1 MAEEP
6 KACPGCGG
14 EIVHREAKHGRI
26 MFDCGS
32 WWHAGYLSRSRACIV
47 KERDRQK
54 AENAALRRQL
64 VELVSTWREF
74 ARYECAATAATFVR
88 GRAYGY
94 AACADKLEELIWQEE
109 QKGEDNE
116 RKD

>member
-26 MFDCGS
+26 MYDCGS

-47 KERDRQK
+47 KERDQLQ
-54 AENAALRRQL
+54 AEHAALRRQL
-64 VELVSTWREF
+64 AELVPEWREY
-74 ARYECAATAATFVR
+74 ARISDVP
-88 GRAYGY
+88 GRSNAYL
-94 AACADKLEELIWQEE
+94 ACACALE
-109 QKGEDNE
+109 KVRHRPHG
-116 RKD
+116 